1 MVIMGDM
8 NDFIEDLKKY
18 FENTPREKVLEDWDK
33 TESFDNIGPS
43 MDELINHTNKIYNMK
58 DIIVD

>member
-1 MVIMGDM
+1 M